1 MASWFLA
8 PCLAQLRDEVDAAF
22 PRRSKKSDGTIG
34 DAAHSART
42 SQHNPNDMNDDV
54 PNGAVTAIDITATNA
69 ALRAAVLKAAIGHPN
84 CWYVINNEKIWSST
98 YDWEEQEY
106 TGTNPHTDHIHVSC
120 KQTAKAVKSTRSW
133 LGGTAS
139 SGNDVKPPARV
150 LPVLGRGDSHE
161 LVPVLKRFLGVKA
174 HTDDP
179 KFGYGLYRAVK
190 RYQKMQGL
198 TVDGWVGDNTWAT
211 ILRALDLKG
220 WKL

>member
-8 PCLAQLRDEVDAAF
+8 PCLAQLRDEVDAEF

-34 DAAHSART
+34 DAAHSARA

-54 PNGAVTAIDITATNA
+54 PNGAVTAIDITATDA
-69 ALRAAVLKAAIGHPN
+69 KLRDRVLAAAIGHPN
-84 CWYVINNEKIWSST
+84 CWYVINRGFIWSST
-98 YDWEEQEY
+98 YDWEKRKY
-106 TGTNPHTDHIHVSC
+106 TGPNPHANHIHVSC
-120 KQTAKAVKSTRSW
+120 TQTAKAVNSTRSW
-133 LGGTAS
+133 LGGKVS
-139 SGNDVKPPARV
+139 SPGDAKPPTKT
-150 LPVLGRGDSHE
+150 LPILQRGEQHA

-179 KFGYGLYRAVK
+179 KFGAGLYSAVR
-190 RYQKMQGL
+190 RYQKMQNL
-198 TVDGWVGDNTWAT
+198 TADGVVGPKTWAT